1 MAKTGHQVREDA
13 HRSARPAVSGV
24 NVKRSDALTPVTRR
38 GSITQKQADDAVRSY
53 LRSEK
58 RR

>member
-13 HRSARPAVSGV
+13 RKPARSTAPDGYA
-24 NVKRSDALTPVTRR
+24 KRSDALTPVTRR
-38 GSITQKQADDAVRSY
+38 GSITQKQADGAVRSY